1 MDKTKAN
8 ILIVDDMKTMR
19 LMVKGSLTKMGFE
32 NLFQAEDGVEA
43 SRILSSQPINFI
55 VSDWNMPNMSGLELL
70 QKCRKSERY
79 KHVPFIML
87 TAEQDAHQIKEAV
100 KSGVDSYIIKPF
112 SHEIFEERLGEIMQK
127 RLKL

>member
-1 MDKTKAN
+1 M
-8 ILIVDDMKTMR
+8 
-19 LMVKGSLTKMGFE
+19 
-32 NLFQAEDGVEA
+32 AEDGVEA

-70 QKCRKSERY
+70 QKCRGSERY

-87 TAEQDAHQIKEAV
+87 TAEQDAHQIREAV

-112 SHEIFEERLGEIMQK
+112 SHEIFKERLGEIMEK

>member
-19 LMVKGSLTKMGFE
+19 LMVKGSLKKMGFE
-32 NLFQAEDGVEA
+32 NLFMAEDGVEA

-70 QKCRKSERY
+70 QN
-79 KHVPFIML
+79 V
-87 TAEQDAHQIKEAV
+87 EA
-100 KSGVDSYIIKPF
+100 
-112 SHEIFEERLGEIMQK
+112 
-127 RLKL
+127 LKDTNMFLSLC

>member
-55 VSDWNMPNMSGLELL
+55 VSDWNMPNMSELRLL
-70 QKCRKSERY
+70 QKSVVNPNVTNMYLSSCSQLSR
-79 KHVPFIML
+79 M
-87 TAEQDAHQIKEAV
+87 HQIKEAV

>member
-55 VSDWNMPNMSGLELL
+55 VSDWNMPNMS
-70 QKCRKSERY
+70 
-79 KHVPFIML
+79 
-87 TAEQDAHQIKEAV
+87 D
-100 KSGVDSYIIKPF
+100 
-112 SHEIFEERLGEIMQK
+112 
-127 RLKL
+127 